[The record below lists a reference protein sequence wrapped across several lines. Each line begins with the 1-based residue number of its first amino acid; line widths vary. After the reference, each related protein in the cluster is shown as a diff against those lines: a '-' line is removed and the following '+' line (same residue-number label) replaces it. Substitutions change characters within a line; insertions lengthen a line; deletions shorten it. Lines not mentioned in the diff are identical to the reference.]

1 MEAAAAG
8 GGGGGAEEGVGE
20 SSSPPR
26 GAAPAPAFA
35 PAPVPA
41 GSGGSCGGGGGGGL
55 RGICREVFERL
66 VADGHPEAAGASGP
80 ELRAQ
85 LEAHFGRLPT
95 SYQLDVNVDKAE
107 DVLIHQKVLAEAKDP
122 DRRPAFCVRF
132 LRLEEINV
140 DETTNS
146 DAHEEG
152 ADIGEALS
160 ASLTFTSR
168 MSETSHTHIHEI
180 VFSTTDKP
188 KLLSQLSAL
197 LSDVGL
203 NIREA
208 HVFSTTDGYSLDVFV
223 VDGWPVEDTDGLHK
237 ALAASILRNEGSWS
251 GSDTSAS
258 EKSLPFQAEDWE
270 SDIDTK
276 FLKIVKKVASG
287 SCGDMFLGTYRGEE
301 VAVKILSPENLN
313 QDAWSEFKQ
322 EICMLREVDHPNIVR
337 FIGSCTKPPQFY
349 IITECMTRGSLFD
362 FLHNEHNIVDL
373 PTLLKFALDIC
384 RGMSYLHQRGIV
396 HRDLKSAN
404 LLLDKDHVVKV
415 ADFGLARFQDQDGAM
430 TAETG
435 TYRWMAPE
443 VINHQP
449 YDNKADVYSFAIV
462 LWELMTSKIPYT
474 SMTPVQAAVGVRQ
487 GLRPQLPENA
497 HPRLLNL
504 MQRCWEAAPSNR
516 PSFSDIISELEDIQ
530 AQAQG
535 ASGETSQKQKDD
547 PAAKD

>member
-1 MEAAAAG
+1 MAVEGGEAG
-8 GGGGGAEEGVGE
+8 GGGPGGAEEGVGE

-26 GAAPAPAFA
+26 APAPAPA
-35 PAPVPA
+35 PAA
-41 GSGGSCGGGGGGGL
+41 SGGSGGRGGGGGGGGVGA
-55 RGICREVFERL
+55 RDICREVFERL
-66 VADGHPEAAGASGP
+66 VADGHVEAVGASGP
-80 ELRAQ
+80 ELRAR
-85 LEAHFGRLPT
+85 LEAHFARLPT

-107 DVLIHQKVLAEAKDP
+107 QVLIHQKVLAEAKDP
-122 DRRPAFCVRF
+122 DRRPAFAVRF
-132 LRLEEINV
+132 LRLDEVNV

-160 ASLTFTSR
+160 TRSKAYTY
-168 MSETSHTHIHEI
+168 IHEI
-180 VFSTTDKP
+180 LFSTTDKP

-197 LSDVGL
+197 LSDIGL

-223 VDGWPVEDTDGLHK
+223 VDGWPIEDTEGLHK
-237 ALAASILRNEGSWS
+237 ALEASILRNEGSWS
-251 GSDTSAS
+251 GSDSSAS
-258 EKSLPFQAEDWE
+258 GKSLPFLAQDCE
-270 SDIDTK
+270 SDIDTRL
-276 FLKIVKKVASG
+276 LKIVKKVASG
-287 SCGDMFLGTYRGEE
+287 SCGAMFLGTYGGEE
-301 VAVKILSPENLN
+301 VAVKILNPENLDQN
-313 QDAWSEFKQ
+313 AWSEFKQ
-322 EICMLREVDHPNIVR
+322 EIYILREVDHPNIVR

-349 IITECMTRGSLFD
+349 IVTECMSRGSLFD
-362 FLHNEHNIVDL
+362 FLHNEHNVLDL
-373 PTLLKFALDIC
+373 PAVLKYALDVC
-384 RGMSYLHQRGIV
+384 RGMSYLHQKGII

-404 LLLDKDHVVKV
+404 LLLGKDHVVKV
-415 ADFGLARFQDQDGAM
+415 ADFGLARFQDEGGSM

-474 SMTPVQAAVGVRQ
+474 TMSPLQAAVGVRQ

-504 MQRCWEAAPSNR
+504 MQRCWEVLPSDR
-516 PSFSDIISELEDIQ
+516 PSFTDIIAELEDIQ

-535 ASGETSQKQKDD
+535 TSGESSQKQKDGD
-547 PAAKD
+547 SAH